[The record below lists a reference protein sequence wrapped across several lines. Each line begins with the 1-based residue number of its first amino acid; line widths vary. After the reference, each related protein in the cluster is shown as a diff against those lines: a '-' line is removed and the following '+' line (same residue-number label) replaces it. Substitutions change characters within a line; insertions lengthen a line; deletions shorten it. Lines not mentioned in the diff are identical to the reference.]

1 MKFLGSTFRASFV
14 RKRASIRL
22 AVDAISHDARSDN
35 LRLAQRAASSDR
47 EIAPEIGKS
56 VVPLRP
62 PPRGKENVRKG
73 ASRNIGHGFAG
84 KVLQRE
90 LERPSFKLS
99 DAKNLEEVQMK
110 RKEIIDNKTTSL
122 ETNFEKVK
130 RLKQT
135 DDTRERLEASVAL
148 YEYVLPVYKTEYQ
161 QLAKLYDEG
170 AAREEIES
178 LAASIETKY
187 RTGFET
193 LFDRLAAGGKPDA
206 ARHNIKV
213 NWDVSTA
220 PSF

>member
-1 MKFLGSTFRASFV
+1 
-14 RKRASIRL
+14 
-22 AVDAISHDARSDN
+22 
-35 LRLAQRAASSDR
+35 
-47 EIAPEIGKS
+47 
-56 VVPLRP
+56 
-62 PPRGKENVRKG
+62 
-73 ASRNIGHGFAG
+73 
-84 KVLQRE
+84 
-90 LERPSFKLS
+90 
-99 DAKNLEEVQMK
+99 MK

-220 PSF
+220 PAFEPRSSWNTPDLEKNAAAHAPHGRIRMALSSWARRIWARALLCGWRQTLSQSPPDCPGWQSWPGWRLRYRCR